1 MMERGWEMRDK
12 EEGLSFIFTE
22 WGFLADDGSGE
33 LTASMKKWKERFE
46 EERWQALYDLGFQ
59 EKGEGSPSFTF
70 LWRLASS
77 FAHVL
82 LTSPLFPFLKEKM
95 EVSLPEEERRKLM
108 DAAPYGPGTEWVDE
122 KWLARAESCL
132 NAAFHQ
138 DFRSFG
144 GPAENYIMAKKKGAS
159 LPDRVYFH
167 LVENRKDEIYPF
179 AFLATYATFDGEGKA
194 RQMPLYYALEEYKK
208 DRGKLV
214 RLLSSLNKASEV
226 IPHLA
231 DFVEDGTIL
240 HPFGVTSKEAWDFLK
255 AVPLLEE
262 KGIYC
267 RIPNWWKQGK
277 SRPAISVSLGGRE
290 VEPLGL
296 DTILSLRP
304 SLSVDGVKLTKA
316 DIKELMKETEG
327 LSFIKGKWVEV
338 DHEKLA
344 KLLKKMEKLGGAM
357 SFREA
362 LQREGTAEGG
372 EVSYVPGTWLSQ
384 MLGLMK
390 NPASIGAI
398 SLPKTFKASLRPY
411 QEEGYRWLCTLSKLG
426 LGMCLADDMGLGKTV
441 QVLAYMEKLRTESP
455 DSRVLLIVP
464 ASLLGNWEKEIGR
477 FAPSLSFTL
486 LHGLKGEEM
495 EEKAAHPETFL
506 TITTYGMA
514 QRLEGLKQ
522 VHWAAEILD
531 EAQNIKNPNTRQT
544 RAVKAIPARSRL
556 AMTGTPVENNLTNLW
571 SLFDFLNPGLLGSRS
586 RFLRFVKDLSEED
599 RGYEPLRKMT
609 GPFVLRRLKTDKH
622 ILSDLPD
629 KLETVEYIPLSMKQ
643 TALYQGELDKL
654 SHMLKEER
662 SGGIRRKGLVLGA
675 IAKLKQICNHPDEFL
690 GQNRFR
696 PEDSGKFI
704 RLREIC
710 EVLLE
715 RREPVLVFTQY
726 REMTEPLARY
736 LTKVF
741 GRPGLVIHGGTAV
754 KKRMELVDEFNGENY
769 IPFMV
774 LSIKAAGTGL
784 NLTKA
789 SSVIHF
795 DRWWNP
801 AVEDQATD
809 RAYRIG
815 QTKNVT
821 VYKFVSRG
829 TIEEKIDTIIE
840 DKKKLA
846 REAVGSGEA
855 WITKLSDKELLD
867 LLKLDK
873 EEGDDLS

>member
-1 MMERGWEMRDK
+1 
-12 EEGLSFIFTE
+12 
-22 WGFLADDGSGE
+22 
-33 LTASMKKWKERFE
+33 
-46 EERWQALYDLGFQ
+46 
-59 EKGEGSPSFTF
+59 
-70 LWRLASS
+70 
-77 FAHVL
+77 
-82 LTSPLFPFLKEKM
+82 
-95 EVSLPEEERRKLM
+95 
-108 DAAPYGPGTEWVDE
+108 
-122 KWLARAESCL
+122 
-132 NAAFHQ
+132 
-138 DFRSFG
+138 
-144 GPAENYIMAKKKGAS
+144 
-159 LPDRVYFH
+159 
-167 LVENRKDEIYPF
+167 
-179 AFLATYATFDGEGKA
+179 
-194 RQMPLYYALEEYKK
+194 
-208 DRGKLV
+208 
-214 RLLSSLNKASEV
+214 
-226 IPHLA
+226 
-231 DFVEDGTIL
+231 
-240 HPFGVTSKEAWDFLK
+240 
-255 AVPLLEE
+255 
-262 KGIYC
+262 
-267 RIPNWWKQGK
+267 
-277 SRPAISVSLGGRE
+277 
-290 VEPLGL
+290 
-296 DTILSLRP
+296 
-304 SLSVDGVKLTKA
+304 
-316 DIKELMKETEG
+316 
-327 LSFIKGKWVEV
+327 
-338 DHEKLA
+338 
-344 KLLKKMEKLGGAM
+344 
-357 SFREA
+357 
-362 LQREGTAEGG
+362 
-372 EVSYVPGTWLSQ
+372 
-384 MLGLMK
+384 
-390 NPASIGAI
+390 
-398 SLPKTFKASLRPY
+398 
-411 QEEGYRWLCTLSKLG
+411 
-426 LGMCLADDMGLGKTV
+426 
-441 QVLAYMEKLRTESP
+441 
-455 DSRVLLIVP
+455 
-464 ASLLGNWEKEIGR
+464 
-477 FAPSLSFTL
+477 
-486 LHGLKGEEM
+486 M

-815 QTKNVT
+815 QTK
-821 VYKFVSRG
+821 KRDS
-829 TIEEKIDTIIE
+829 
-840 DKKKLA
+840 L
-846 REAVGSGEA
+846 
-855 WITKLSDKELLD
+855 
-867 LLKLDK
+867 
-873 EEGDDLS
+873 